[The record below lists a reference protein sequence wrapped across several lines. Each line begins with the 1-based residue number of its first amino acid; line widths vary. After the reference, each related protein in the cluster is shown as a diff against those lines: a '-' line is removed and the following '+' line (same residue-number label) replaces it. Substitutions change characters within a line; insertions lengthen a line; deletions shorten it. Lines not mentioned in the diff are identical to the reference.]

1 VLARVGSGHAVTV
14 EVGGLNVELA
24 PAPGLAY
31 AVCLMSAPLAAT
43 VDVLERHRFD
53 VGALE
58 RYLVAHVPGFR
69 GPVTVRQFQGGQS
82 NPTYYVKAGSGE
94 YVLRRKPPGKLLPSA
109 HAVDREYRVITA
121 LAGSGVPV
129 PPTYVLCEDAE
140 VIGTPFYLMGYVPG
154 RVFIDPR
161 LPESSPAERAAI
173 YDSLTEVLARLHT
186 VDWQAIGLADFGRP
200 GNYFARQ
207 IHRWTTQ
214 YRASETEK
222 IEAMERLVAW
232 LPAHIPPDDET
243 TLVHGDFRLG
253 NVIIHPTEPRIA
265 AVLDWELSTLG
276 HPLGD
281 LGYNCLPFRLRHDQF
296 EGFAGQERPAGIP
309 TEEAYLAAYCRR
321 AGRRGIP
328 QWEFYVAFAR
338 FRLAAI
344 AQGIMGRV
352 IAGTAND
359 PNARERG
366 ARARPLAEA
375 GWELVERTFGG

>member
-1 VLARVGSGHAVTV
+1 MTTGAPDTV
-14 EVGGLNVELA
+14 EVL
-24 PAPGLAY
+24 P
-31 AVCLMSAPLAAT
+31 T
-43 VDVLERHRFD
+43 HRFD
-53 VGALE
+53 IGVLE
-58 RYLVAHVPGFR
+58 RYLTDHVEGFA
-69 GPVTVRQFQGGQS
+69 GPLGVRQFRGGQS
-82 NPTYYVKAGSGE
+82 NPTYFLTTPRAT

-129 PPTYVLCEDAE
+129 PRTYVLCEDPG
-140 VIGTPFYLMGYVPG
+140 VIGTVFYVMAYVPG
-154 RVFIDPR
+154 RLFTDPR
-161 LPESSPAERAAI
+161 LPGVAPAERAAI
-173 YDSLTEVLARLHT
+173 YDSLNEVLARLHT
-186 VDWQAIGLADFGRP
+186 VDWQAAGLADFGRP

-207 IHRWTTQ
+207 IHRWTSQ

-222 IEAMERLVAW
+222 IEAMEQLITW
-232 LPAHIPPDDET
+232 LPAHIPPADET

-253 NVIIHPTEPRIA
+253 NVLVLPAAPRIA

-281 LGYNCLPFRLRHDQF
+281 LAYHCLPFRLRHEQF

-309 TEEAYLAAYCRR
+309 TEEEFLAVYCRR
-321 AGRRGIP
+321 AGRPDIP
-328 QWEFYVAFAR
+328 QWDFYIAFAM
-338 FRLAAI
+338 FRLSAI

-359 PNARERG
+359 PNARDRG

-375 GWELVERTFGG
+375 GWALVEKTFGA